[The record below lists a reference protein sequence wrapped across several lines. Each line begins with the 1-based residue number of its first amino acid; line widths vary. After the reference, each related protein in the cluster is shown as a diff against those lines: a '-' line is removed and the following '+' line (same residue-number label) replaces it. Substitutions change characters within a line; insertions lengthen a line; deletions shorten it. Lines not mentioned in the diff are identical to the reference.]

1 MQGRGTGHYC
11 EKWFLLKQCS
21 FWERNN
27 FSLKYLNLL
36 QGLSWVLEFKHL
48 KAHNLWDK
56 VLFLPLFSRNFNDQL
71 SSNVHRFV
79 ILCICWD
86 TPSENTGLWQLP
98 KVSSAFKIIFWVFFF
113 CSRIPRRA
121 SDRGSHCPQIACRC
135 TLQSLWRKSR
145 AGIFRFNEL
154 IIFCILS
161 LSLKNRI
168 NNNNN
173 NNHHNSYHNAHI
185 YMYHSVTLK
194 ALQYFVA
201 RYARLNMD
209 YETYSFLQ
217 STM

>member
-1 MQGRGTGHYC
+1 M
-11 EKWFLLKQCS
+11 F
-21 FWERNN
+21 
-27 FSLKYLNLL
+27 
-36 QGLSWVLEFKHL
+36 
-48 KAHNLWDK
+48 
-56 VLFLPLFSRNFNDQL
+56 
-71 SSNVHRFV
+71 
-79 ILCICWD
+79 
-86 TPSENTGLWQLP
+86 TGLLFY
-98 KVSSAFKIIFWVFFF
+98 VYVKIHRVRILVFDNYKRCPVPLRLYLLGFF

-145 AGIFRFNEL
+145 AGIFRFNEP

-217 STM
+217 SAM